1 MHEKKKKNDLTDII
15 SYLDSSGTMPKVN
28 VDSNYDLAFKL
39 MNENNLKQ
47 ILVEDKNKK
56 IIGVIDE
63 KNLFSGVVANSFE
76 AKITKNI
83 NTNVKKVRHNLTI
96 KKLLLIFKKESLVF
110 VIKNRKFIGIITKND
125 LLCYLKRNLNA

>member
-1 MHEKKKKNDLTDII
+1 
-15 SYLDSSGTMPKVN
+15 
-28 VDSNYDLAFKL
+28 